1 MQVKLLFVRI
11 FIFISAPS
19 FLLYSCNSDCAS
31 EVCPPPIS
39 SAFYIRLQNSAG
51 SDLLAGPEKRYD
63 TSEVRIYARR
73 QNQIKTDTIT
83 RDFIV
88 LKNRAGTAD
97 SLVSTGF
104 PISKSYNVYY
114 LSIKNVI
121 TDSLYFGLK
130 PSPSECCDLSNYFLD
145 RVNNLDVNNL
155 GLPVSYVI
163 VK

>member
-1 MQVKLLFVRI
+1 MQVKLLSVRFCI
-11 FIFISAPS
+11 LISVQA
-19 FLLYSCNSDCAS
+19 FLFYSCNSDCAS
-31 EVCPPPIS
+31 ELCPPPIS

-51 SDLLAGPEKRYD
+51 SELLTGPDKRYD

-73 QNQIKTDTIT
+73 PNQIKTDTIL
-83 RDFIV
+83 RDFIF
-88 LKNRAGTAD
+88 LKNKAGTAD

-104 PISKSYNVYY
+104 PISKSYTVYY
-114 LSIKNVI
+114 LSLKNEI

-145 RVNNLDVNNL
+145 RVNKLDVNNL
-155 GLPVSYVI
+155 NLPVSYVI